1 MSNIKVRD
9 IKSTTPLDRILKSW
23 LAHDLDHL
31 SDEDK
36 GILQRITEI
45 DKRMQTGQ
53 LVKSNKGDFSRPMR
67 LKELVEWHTERFKI
81 SSRQAYADI
90 AMAKQFFLSTE
101 TRDDKEFA
109 RGQMIQQ
116 GEEMMFRAAAQSDF
130 KSAAAFF
137 KELRLLRGLDK
148 IDVETPDLSKW
159 EPFQPRIIADPV
171 ELGFEKM
178 EHPSKEVD
186 KLLKSFKKGPIEKML
201 DDPQSEI
208 EEVYFE

>member
-1 MSNIKVRD
+1 MSNIKPRD
-9 IKSTTPLDRILKSW
+9 IKSTTPLDRILKAW

-31 SDEDK
+31 SEEDK

-45 DKRMQTGQ
+45 DKRMQVGK
-53 LVKSNKGDFSRPMR
+53 LIKGRKGDFARPMR
-67 LKELVEWHTERFKI
+67 VKELVEWHTERFKI
-81 SSRQAYADI
+81 SHSQAHADI

-116 GEEMMFRAAAQSDF
+116 GEEMMFQAASLSDF

-148 IDVETPDLSKW
+148 VDVETPDLSKW
-159 EPFQPRIIADPV
+159 EPIQLRIIADPA
-171 ELGFEKM
+171 ELGYEKM
-178 EHPSKEVD
+178 EHPNKEVER
-186 KLLKSFKKGPIEKML
+186 LLKSFKKGPIEKLL
-201 DDPQSEI
+201 DDPQSDI
-208 EEVYFE
+208 EEVYYE

>member
-159 EPFQPRIIADPV
+159 EPIQPRIIADPV